1 MNTGSCSAK
10 REEEPSKTKSKTKNE
25 KKDHNISPNGYE
37 MPTENGNRSKILN
50 SRTRVT
56 TDALNEIES
65 LLETGNGKPA
75 VGTVSKNPPTKEK
88 NHITEVKPKE

>member
-25 KKDHNISPNGYE
+25 NKDHNISPNGYE
-37 MPTENGNRSKILN
+37 MPTENGNRSK

-65 LLETGNGKPA
+65 LLETNQSWGL
-75 VGTVSKNPPTKEK
+75 
-88 NHITEVKPKE
+88 